1 MDISRQATS
10 VNASAKPEVFLLGRR
25 THHIL
30 IVDDNVQ
37 LRSVL
42 ARHFMFICRELRL
55 SCALFHVTERA
66 QTRLTFFD
74 PADPDCAATPE
85 LDFAVYEANSPRQA
99 LNWLSHTQLRRLAI
113 ISDVMMP
120 VDTEV
125 GLDGFLDG
133 LAELELSVG
142 LLFVSSEAQSQTLVQ
157 QLMAPQPAY
166 FVTKGGPN
174 WATLPE
180 AMVRN
185 IETLQYR
192 PVRPKPTRAV
202 PKPSQDTYLVKSP
215 ARNYLLEVKFPPGDS
230 GSVERSSGTRSQML
244 AQGFSKPKISWW
256 SRFMHWL
263 FD

>member
-1 MDISRQATS
+1 MDISRQANS
-10 VNASAKPEVFLLGRR
+10 GHAFAQLELFPLGRR

-42 ARHFMFICRELRL
+42 ARHFMLVCRELNY

-66 QTRLTFFD
+66 ETHLTFFD
-74 PADPDCAATPE
+74 PADLNFTANPE

-99 LNWLSHTQLRRLAI
+99 LKWLRQASLRRLAI
-113 ISDVMMP
+113 VSDVMMP
-120 VDTEV
+120 IDTEV

-133 LAELELSVG
+133 LAELELPVG
-142 LLFVSSEAQSQTLVQ
+142 LLFVSSEAQSLTLVE

-174 WATLPE
+174 WATLPQ

-192 PVRPKPTRAV
+192 PVRPNPKRAV
-202 PKPSQDTYLVKSP
+202 AKPSQDTYLVKLPS
-215 ARNYLLEVKFPPGDS
+215 RNYVLEVKFPVGGS
-230 GSVERSSGTRSQML
+230 GSVGNSGGPRSQIL
-244 AQGFSKPKISWW
+244 AQGFSKPKIGWW
-256 SRFMHWL
+256 ARLRHWL
-263 FD
+263 VG